1 MRVENLFA
9 YNHVSEEKK
18 VSLATL
24 SFQGDAMYWWN
35 ALKRERHLHKDP
47 PITYWNDLRGALR
60 CRHIPSHY
68 NRKLMDKLQRLHQ
81 RNLSVEEYWQK
92 MVLYIIRAG
101 INEENHTTISR
112 FLSGL
117 KLEIRNKVELLPY
130 RDLNDLIQ
138 LSIKVEKQILR
149 KQSSQKQS
157 SYYVSYDK
165 DEFPRGE
172 EHINETSLELS
183 QNLSQNEHISHTQTR
198 KI

>member
-1 MRVENLFA
+1 MN
-9 YNHVSEEKK
+9 
-18 VSLATL
+18 
-24 SFQGDAMYWWN
+24 WWIV
-35 ALKRERHLHKDP
+35 LKRERHLHKDP

-81 RNLSVEEYWQK
+81 RDMSVEEYWQK
-92 MVLYIIRAG
+92 IMSYIKRAR
-101 INEENHTTISR
+101 INEDNHTTIAR

-130 RDLNDLIQ
+130 RDLNDFIQ

-165 DEFPRGE
+165 DEFCTDQVVGSDDVAASDN
-172 EHINETSLELS
+172 IGVLNETLG
-183 QNLSQNEHISHTQTR
+183 
-198 KI
+198 